1 MDQGG
6 SIFVIDAGAAMKTHL
21 MLAGAVIAA
30 CALPVVAQSGAGSP
44 DTLGAL
50 LGEVRALRIAIE
62 RATSTTPQIQLLAA
76 RLTVQN
82 ERLMRATQDVDVV
95 RKEISELE
103 GQQTMFATQSAAL
116 EEQLG
121 REAEP
126 KVQQELKVQQ
136 RALKEQADN
145 VAAAEARVRA
155 REAELSSAL
164 SVEQN
169 QWAELNRRLDEL
181 ERQLAARRPQ

>member
-1 MDQGG
+1 
-6 SIFVIDAGAAMKTHL
+6 MKTHVIL
-21 MLAGAVIAA
+21 VAAAVAA
-30 CALPVVAQSGAGSP
+30 CVLPAIAQSAGGSP
-44 DTLGAL
+44 DALGGIL
-50 LGEVRALRIAIE
+50 VELRALRIAVE
-62 RATSTTPQIQLLAA
+62 RATSTTPQIQLLSA

-82 ERLMRATQDVDVV
+82 ERLMRANQEVTAA

-103 GQQTMFATQSAAL
+103 GQQTMFTTQAAAL
-116 EEQLG
+116 EDQLG
-121 REAEP
+121 RETET

-136 RALKEQADN
+136 RALKEQLDN
-145 VAAAEARVRA
+145 LVAAEARVRA
-155 REAELSSAL
+155 REAELASVL